1 MFLCSVQV
9 AVCLA
14 AFLAASIFRFFKTG
28 IDPQESCTRV
38 QEQSAC
44 LGNLLGMLFT
54 ILCVRGFQRSMLAPL
69 SMYSN
74 FEKIPV
80 STSL

>member
-14 AFLAASIFRFFKTG
+14 AFLEASIFRFFKTG

-44 LGNLLGMLFT
+44 LGNLL
-54 ILCVRGFQRSMLAPL
+54 
-69 SMYSN
+69 
-74 FEKIPV
+74 
-80 STSL
+80 